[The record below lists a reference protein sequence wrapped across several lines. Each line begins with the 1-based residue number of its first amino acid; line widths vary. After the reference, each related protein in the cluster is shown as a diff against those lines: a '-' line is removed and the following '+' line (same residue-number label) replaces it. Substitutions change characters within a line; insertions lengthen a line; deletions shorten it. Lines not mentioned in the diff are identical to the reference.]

1 MRSLRLVVCLAVI
14 LAFILFA
21 GVPALAAPAKPVTER
36 QLLSW
41 IAAEIPIFNLQ
52 SELQTRGV
60 NFALDDAWRTS
71 LKKTGVSAPLL
82 RALKK
87 VSSAA
92 SPAPPDKYADR
103 LRRVIQEVNAKE
115 YLAASMHMAALVK
128 EDRSDPDLSLAL
140 SWTLGK
146 QGEWGE
152 AIPPL
157 LDAVR
162 LDSDNGFAH
171 EFLSYASFK
180 IGNSDIAVKEGK
192 AAVALRPC
200 DPDAYKYLGLAYDVR
215 REYEKSEHAYQQA
228 LHLKPDYAAVF
239 YNMGVSFA
247 GQGRLREAADVF
259 QKAIALDSNQWT
271 YYYNLGNALADLRR
285 WDEAIVAQKRAK
297 GLAPDDVEIRQSLD
311 SVYCSSGRDEE
322 AVHESRELLVMDPS
336 RNAARLCLYQ
346 SLMKLGRTEEAKPI
360 KDELDKLEKD
370 GAEKAALTPTS
381 PPAAIQ

>member
-1 MRSLRLVVCLAVI
+1 MRSLRLFVCLAVI

-21 GVPALAAPAKPVTER
+21 GIPAQAAPAKPVTER

-41 IAAEIPIFNLQ
+41 IAAEIPLFNLQ
-52 SELQTRGV
+52 AELQTRGV
-60 NFALDDAWRTS
+60 NFALDDAWRAS
-71 LKKTGVSAPLL
+71 LRKSGVSAQLQH
-82 RALKK
+82 ALKK
-87 VSSAA
+87 VSPPT

-128 EDRSDPDLSLAL
+128 ENRADPDLSLAL

-146 QGEWGE
+146 QGAWGE

-162 LDSDNGFAH
+162 LDPDNGFAH
-171 EFLSYASFK
+171 ELLSYASFK
-180 IGNSDIAVKEGK
+180 IGNRDIAVKEGK
-192 AAVALRPC
+192 AAVALRPS

-215 REYEKSEHAYQQA
+215 REYEKSEPAYRKA
-228 LHLKPDYAAVF
+228 LNLKPDYAAVF
-239 YNMGVSFA
+239 YNMGVSF
-247 GQGRLREAADVF
+247 GSQGRLRDAVDVF

-285 WDEAIVAQKRAK
+285 WDEAIAAQKRAK
-297 GLAPDDVEIRQSLD
+297 GLAPDYVEIRQSLD
-311 SVYCSSGRDEE
+311 SLYCNSGRDEE
-322 AVHESRELLVMDPS
+322 AVHESRELLVMDSS
-336 RNAARLCLYQ
+336 RNTARLCLYQ
-346 SLMKLGRTEEAKPI
+346 SLVKLGRTEEAKQV

-370 GAEKAALTPTS
+370 GAEKAALNPTS
-381 PPAAIQ
+381 PPAAVQ